1 MARTGWIAAAVF
13 LADRLSK
20 ALCAKLPAEGA
31 VLIPGILR
39 LRRAENTGMAFSL
52 FSGHPRLLGVL
63 SLVVIAGAVFFL
75 RGKRM
80 NGLTR
85 AGLMMIV
92 GGAAGNALDRLTQG
106 YVTDMLEPL
115 FVRFAVFNLADACL
129 VIGCLLVLPEILRGG
144 KDGGA
149 DLPEEKGSRN
159 PSDERGTG

>member
-1 MARTGWIAAAVF
+1 
-13 LADRLSK
+13 
-20 ALCAKLPAEGA
+20 
-31 VLIPGILR
+31 
-39 LRRAENTGMAFSL
+39 
-52 FSGHPRLLGVL
+52 
-63 SLVVIAGAVFFL
+63 
-75 RGKRM
+75 M

>member
-1 MARTGWIAAAVF
+1 MTRTGWIAAAVF
-13 LADRLSK
+13 LADRLTK
-20 ALCAKLPAEGA
+20 ALSAKLPAEGA

-52 FSGHPRLLGVL
+52 LSGHPRLLGVL
-63 SLVVIAGAVFFL
+63 SLALIAGVVFFL
-75 RGKRM
+75 RAKRI

-85 AGLMMIV
+85 AGLMMIL
-92 GGAAGNALDRLTQG
+92 GGAAGNAIDRLTQG

-129 VIGCLLVLPEILRGG
+129 VIGCLLVLPEIFQGG

-149 DLPEEKGSRN
+149 DLPEEKAEFPG
-159 PSDERGTG
+159 

>member
-13 LADRLSK
+13 LADRLTK
-20 ALCAKLPAEGA
+20 ALAAKLPAEGA

-39 LRRAENTGMAFSL
+39 LRRAENTGMAFSML
-52 FSGHPRLLGVL
+52 SGHPRLLGVL
-63 SLVVIAGAVFFL
+63 SLALIAGVVFFL

-85 AGLMMIV
+85 SGLMMIL
-92 GGAAGNALDRLTQG
+92 GGAAGNALDRLTRG

-115 FVRFAVFNLADACL
+115 FVRFAVFNLADTCL

-144 KDGGA
+144 KDGDAG
-149 DLPEEKGSRN
+149 LPAEEGKAESLDEKGT
-159 PSDERGTG
+159 D